1 MYVHMLKNGRIDS
14 RNPMNRRERDSRWRY
29 DTRRIYISPSKN
41 RSSIYRVLGS
51 KNEPRYKSWKQP
63 AVGQPIT
70 DSWEIDS
77 RAVNRGRLN
86 RYSLYI
92 YIYRFIFEFI
102 KNQSISRDIGR
113 IGYQWEYR
121 HSLINCNVKIS
132 TRCYYTFI
140 TMINQSFLNLTNI
153 TTALSFNEKSI
164 NINTRLKKLHQVY
177 VANQLLPS
185 LFSSTNVSLSFF
197 FPPLFFKPSTG

>member
-41 RSSIYRVLGS
+41 RSSIHRVLGS

-77 RAVNRGRLN
+77 RFTSGESRQIKQVLP
-86 RYSLYI
+86 LYI
-92 YIYRFIFEFI
+92 YIYMYRFIFEFI

-140 TMINQSFLNLTNI
+140 TTINQSFLNLTNI

-164 NINTRLKKLHQVY
+164 NINTRLKKLHR
-177 VANQLLPS
+177 
-185 LFSSTNVSLSFF
+185 T
-197 FPPLFFKPSTG
+197 